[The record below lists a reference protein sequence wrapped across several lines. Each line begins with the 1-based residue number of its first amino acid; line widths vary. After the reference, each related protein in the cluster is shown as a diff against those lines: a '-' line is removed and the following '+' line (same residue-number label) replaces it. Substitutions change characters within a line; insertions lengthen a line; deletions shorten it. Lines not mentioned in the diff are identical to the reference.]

1 VSRDDQECS
10 RQPCA
15 YNHATV
21 HLSRGSRIGRYE
33 IVGHLGTGG
42 MGVVYTAKDDVLDR
56 HVAIKLLPVEF
67 VRDPDRLQRFEQEAR
82 VTGRLNHPHI
92 VSIFDAVIDGEQPY
106 LVTELVEG
114 ETLGTQLSKGMLRL
128 DAVLTLARQLA
139 QALAA
144 AHAHGVVHRDLKPD
158 NILITPEGSAKVLDF
173 GLARIVTPRPEDD
186 DTRPAATVPGVVLG
200 TMGYMAPEQVDGR
213 AADHRADIFSL
224 GVILHEALTGRQPFR
239 RESVVDTLH
248 AILHDE
254 APELPAHLPRHL
266 RKVIARC
273 LQKRPD
279 ARFQS
284 ARDLEFALEQVGGS
298 DETIPTT
305 ATPSPVLTRPR
316 LLAAVGV
323 ALLVAVGTW
332 TIFRARVPA
341 QSGRAEPIRSIAVL
355 PLVDLSSGKD
365 QEYLADSL
373 TEALITDLSQISAL
387 RVIARTSVMRYKGS
401 TRPLQEIARELSVTG
416 IVEGTVQRV
425 DDRLRVSANLVHAA
439 TEQRLWGEQYDRE
452 FRDLLPL
459 QSELAGTIADRIAVQ
474 LTPHERARLTEGAAR
489 VATPASHEL
498 FLRGKY
504 FWNKRDPASLQLALE
519 AFTKATE
526 ADPQSAQ
533 AWAGLAD
540 TYFYLGYAF
549 GRMPPRDAM
558 PKAIAAARRALAID
572 PDLAEAHAAL
582 GVVQLFYDWDRTSA
596 EASLRRALQLNP
608 GYVFA
613 RRGMAA
619 LLLTGRQHR
628 EAIEQS
634 QRAVQLDPVSLAEN
648 FFLALCYLNADELNA
663 AEQVCGKTLELE
675 PGYAGC
681 LTLIGDVHERR
692 GDPDKAV
699 DAYLESA
706 KRQGLKPAAV
716 SDRLQAYRSGGIK
729 AFRDA
734 ELQDMVRTWDG
745 WHFMAFLIASKQAQ
759 AGHRDAAYAWLRR
772 VRDARSA
779 GIMLANSE
787 RNFAAYRSDPTFQE
801 LLGPAFVGEWGR

>member
-1 VSRDDQECS
+1 MQDWLP
-10 RQPCA
+10 QPCA

-21 HLSRGSRIGRYE
+21 PLSRGSRIGRYE

-67 VRDPDRLQRFEQEAR
+67 ARDPDRLRRFEQEAR

-158 NILITPEGSAKVLDF
+158 NILITPEGSAKILDF
-173 GLARIVTPRPEDD
+173 GLARVVTPRPEGD

-200 TMGYMAPEQVDGR
+200 TIGYMAPEQVDGR

-254 APELPAHLPRHL
+254 APELPPHLPRHL

-284 ARDLEFALEQVGGS
+284 ARDLEFALEQVEGS
-298 DETIPTT
+298 DETIATT
-305 ATPSPVLTRPR
+305 ATPPSVRARTG
-316 LLAAVGV
+316 LLAGVGV
-323 ALLVAVGTW
+323 ALLVAAGTW
-332 TIFRARVPA
+332 ALFRARVPD
-341 QSGRAEPIRSIAVL
+341 QSGHAEPIRSIAVL
-355 PLVDLSSGKD
+355 PLVDLSRGKD

-401 TRPLQEIARELSVTG
+401 TRPIQEIARDLSVTG

-459 QSELAGTIADRIAVQ
+459 QSELAGTIANRIAVQ
-474 LTPHERARLTEGAAR
+474 LTPHERARLTEGARA
-489 VATPASHEL
+489 ATPISHEL
-498 FLRGKY
+498 YLRGKY

-526 ADPQSAQ
+526 ADPQSAK

-540 TYFYLGYAF
+540 TYFYMGYAF

-582 GVVQLFYDWDRTSA
+582 GIVQLFYDWDRTSA
-596 EASLRRALQLNP
+596 EASLRRALELNP
-608 GYVFA
+608 GNVFA

-628 EAIEQS
+628 AAIEQS
-634 QRAVQLDPVSLAEN
+634 LRAVQLDPVSLAEN
-648 FFLALCYLNADELNA
+648 YFLALCYLNAEDLSA
-663 AEQVCGKTLELE
+663 AEQACRKTLELE
-675 PGYAGC
+675 PGYAQC

-692 GDPDKAV
+692 GEPDKAV
-699 DAYLESA
+699 DAYQEAA
-706 KRQGLKPAAV
+706 KLQGLKPPAV
-716 SDRLQAYRSGGIK
+716 ADRLKAYRSGGIK

-734 ELQDMVRTWDG
+734 ELQDMVRMWDG

-759 AGHRDAAYAWLRR
+759 AGHREAAYAWLRR
-772 VRDARSA
+772 VKDARSA

-787 RNFAAYRSDPTFQE
+787 RNFAAYRSDPRFQE
-801 LLGPAFVGEWGR
+801 LLGPAFVDTRGR